1 MVVKMTQAQL
11 YQALKSIGFPIVY
24 HHFEG
29 TDQNP
34 VPAPPYIVYL
44 FAYSSDLIADN
55 INYAEISNFQVELYT
70 TKKDLQSE
78 ALVQNKLKELELP
91 YSKIETYL
99 DTEKMYQ
106 VIYEIKLIGS

>member
-1 MVVKMTQAQL
+1 MTQIEL
-11 YQALKSIGFPIVY
+11 YQSLKSIGFPVAY

-29 TDQNP
+29 TEKNP
-34 VPAPPYIVYL
+34 VPTPPYIVYL
-44 FAYSSDLIADN
+44 FAYSSDFIADN
-55 INYAEISNFQVELYT
+55 INYKEISNFQVELYT

-91 YSKIETYL
+91 YSKIEAYL

-106 VIYEIKLIGS
+106 VIYEIRLIGS

>member
-1 MVVKMTQAQL
+1 MTQAQL
-11 YQALKSIGFPIVY
+11 YQALKSIGFPIAY

-34 VPAPPYIVYL
+34 VPPPPYIVYL
-44 FAYSSDLIADN
+44 FSYSSDLIADN

-78 ALVQNKLKELELP
+78 ALVQNKLKELEFP
-91 YSKIETYL
+91 YSKIETWIES
-99 DTEKMYQ
+99 EKMYQ